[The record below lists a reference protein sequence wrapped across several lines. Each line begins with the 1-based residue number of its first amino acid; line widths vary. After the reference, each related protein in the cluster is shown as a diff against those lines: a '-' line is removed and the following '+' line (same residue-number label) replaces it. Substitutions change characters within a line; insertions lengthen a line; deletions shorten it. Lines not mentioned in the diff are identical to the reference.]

1 MEKNGLLNLTGEQRR
16 KLREEIER
24 VFLTEDKLTSIFSEY
39 PEKFGC
45 NFYNQISG
53 DNYPTRLVNLIR
65 ELNNR
70 ELIIYFIEIVRYEYY
85 NFDQDL

>member
-39 PEKFGC
+39 LEKFGG

-53 DNYPTRLVNLIR
+53 SSYRNKLTFLII
-65 ELNNR
+65 ELKNR
-70 ELIIYFIEIVRYEYY
+70 ELINDFIEVVQNEYP
-85 NFDQDL
+85 NFARDL

>member
-1 MEKNGLLNLTGEQRR
+1 MNLTGEQRR

-39 PEKFGC
+39 LEKFGG
-45 NFYNQISG
+45 NFYHQISG
-53 DNYPTRLVNLIR
+53 DNYPKRLVDLIR

-70 ELIIYFIEIVRYEYY
+70 ELIVYFI
-85 NFDQDL
+85 

>member
-16 KLREEIER
+16 KLREEIEW

-39 PEKFGC
+39 PEKFGV

>member
-24 VFLTEDKLTSIFSEY
+24 VFLTEDKVTSKFSDN
-39 PEKFGC
+39 PEKFGG
-45 NFYNQISG
+45 NFYNQISV

>member
-39 PEKFGC
+39 LEKFGG